1 MGRFVDAIRCHILEK
16 YMSSYMRERN
26 IDALL
31 VLRNENKWAMTGK
44 YLNILV
50 SQFYFLIFSFL
61 IFLSVSV
68 IFVVFPFLVADVEVK
83 EDGVFIRL
91 RKETVVCE
99 DKDSSKESSS
109 DVSDPVVEKVPEI
122 GSEVT
127 VPLEAIPEDLIVES
141 GEAFSLERVD
151 NIPMEELFCG
161 SHGDGSLAGSSD
173 ITSISLDTVLD
184 LNLAS

>member
-26 IDALL
+26 MDALL

-44 YLNILV
+44 YFNMFV

-61 IFLSVSV
+61 IFVLLSV
-68 IFVVFPFLVADVEVK
+68 IFVVFPVLVADVDVK
-83 EDGVFIRL
+83 EDGIFIRL
-91 RKETVVCE
+91 RKEEVVRE
-99 DKDSSKESSS
+99 DKDSSTEVSV
-109 DVSDPVVEKVPEI
+109 DVLEPVVEKVPEI

-127 VPLEAIPEDLIVES
+127 VPLETIPEDLIFES
-141 GEAFSLERVD
+141 GEAFSFEGVD
-151 NIPMEELFCG
+151 NIPMEELSCG

-173 ITSISLDTVLD
+173 ITGISLDTVLD